1 MDQRDLDVY
10 WEFLVDNGVTNDDE
24 LRLITAINGYL
35 EETLND
41 VLYCRTGYRSV
52 DQYCDAEGID
62 PLFPDEEYESKS
74 IKNLTAKILEGAD
87 IKSLIGEASTVLRD
101 RGITSTEDVD
111 ELVLYITNDG
121 DLYRS
126 RALPIINNLKKKY
139 AKGTYDNDLAV
150 KAFMYLADDGVRK
163 YDKEYGSGQGK
174 LFLDKATREEIARQ
188 LRDYYEEQIMES

>member
-1 MDQRDLDVY
+1 M
-10 WEFLVDNGVTNDDE
+10 FN
-24 LRLITAINGYL
+24 
-35 EETLND
+35 
-41 VLYCRTGYRSV
+41 
-52 DQYCDAEGID
+52 
-62 PLFPDEEYESKS
+62 
-74 IKNLTAKILEGAD
+74 KNLVSFVTDQILEG
-87 IKSLIGEASTVLRD
+87 KSLAEASTVLRD